1 MPKNFIN
8 IHTHQK
14 TLENFALF
22 NAFDEETDV
31 PCSYGIHPW
40 YVETTNDEQF
50 LHLEKLIQ
58 QENCYA
64 VGECGLDKLTQTAW
78 DLQVT
83 TFERQIEL
91 SEKYQKPLLI
101 HCVKAVQEIVVLK
114 RKHQPQQP
122 WIFHGFRKT
131 NTVQQ
136 LLENEFFISIGTAI
150 LTDEKLQTSIVD
162 IPLEKLF
169 LETDDKAISIRAV
182 YEKVAALRQVSVTEL
197 ASQLVENFRRVFNFF
212 PTFEPQKSNLWQ
224 NGLNAPNY

>member
-1 MPKNFIN
+1 MPQFIN

-22 NAFDEETDV
+22 NAFNEKTDV

-40 YVETTNDEQF
+40 YVETANDEQF

-83 TFERQIEL
+83 VFERQIEL

-101 HCVKAVQEIVVLK
+101 HCVKAVQEMVLLK
-114 RKHQPQQP
+114 RKYQPQQS

-131 NTVQQ
+131 NTLQQ
-136 LLENEFFISIGTAI
+136 LLKNGFFISIGTAI
-150 LTDEKLQTSIVD
+150 LTDEKLQKSIVD

-169 LETDDKAISIRAV
+169 LETDDKTVSIHSV
-182 YEKVAALRQVSVTEL
+182 YEKVAELRQLNVSEL
-197 ASQLVENFRRVFNFF
+197 ANQLVENFRRVFNFGNVF
-212 PTFEPQKSNLWQ
+212 
-224 NGLNAPNY
+224 

>member
-14 TLENFALF
+14 NQNSCGNFALF
-22 NAFDEETDV
+22 NAFDKETDV

-40 YVETTNDEQF
+40 YVEKASSEQF
-50 LHLEKLIQ
+50 LRLEKLIQ

-78 DLQVT
+78 DLQLT

-136 LLENEFFISIGTAI
+136 LLENGFFISIGTAI

-182 YEKVAALRQVSVTEL
+182 YEKVAELRQLSITEL
-197 ASQLVENFRRVFNFF
+197 ASQLVENFNTVF
-212 PTFEPQKSNLWQ
+212 TTYSSNQ
-224 NGLNAPNY
+224 SND